1 MQILAGVGSS
11 EQLPTPILSAATATY
26 GGFTFTITNYNAS
39 NGYTITTTAGSVSR
53 SGSTVT
59 QSGLSNGASATVTIY
74 STRAGF
80 TNSFSATSVGTAIPT
95 CTNTGYSY
103 TTVNGG
109 NCGTCGIIP
118 CGTGHVPAYDT
129 LWVQVT
135 PVPCMS
141 GATVV
146 PGGYT
151 NSNGSWYCLNVGLT
165 CGVPPCP

>member
-53 SGSTVT
+53 SGATVT
-59 QSGLSNGASATVTIY
+59 QSGLSNGASATVTIF

-80 TNSFSATSVGTAIPT
+80 TDSFPTTRAGTAIST
-95 CTNTGYSY
+95 CVGTGYSY
-103 TTVNGG
+103 TTINGG
-109 NCGTCGIIP
+109 NLGTCGIIA
-118 CGTGHVPAYDT
+118 CGAGQNPAYDT

-135 PVPCMS
+135 PSPCMS
-141 GATVV
+141 GTTVIT
-146 PGGYT
+146 GGYIS
-151 NSNGSWYCLNVGLT
+151 NNGSWYCLNTGYT
-165 CGVPPCP
+165 CP